1 MNTEEVEKRISQ
13 AIELMDMLLQDMGV
27 PRNIKRAV
35 EDGKRRLQEKGDPVV
50 RAGSAVYCL
59 TEVSED
65 INMPPHGR
73 TLLWNVLTILESL
86 REK

>member
-1 MNTEEVEKRISQ
+1 MSTEEVERKISQ
-13 AIELMDMLLQDMGV
+13 SIELMNLLLQDMGV

-35 EDGKRRLQEKGDPVV
+35 EEGKRRLKEQGDPIV
-50 RAGSAVYCL
+50 RAGAAVYCL

-65 INMPPHGR
+65 INMPPHAR
-73 TLLWNVLTILESL
+73 THLWGVLTLLESL